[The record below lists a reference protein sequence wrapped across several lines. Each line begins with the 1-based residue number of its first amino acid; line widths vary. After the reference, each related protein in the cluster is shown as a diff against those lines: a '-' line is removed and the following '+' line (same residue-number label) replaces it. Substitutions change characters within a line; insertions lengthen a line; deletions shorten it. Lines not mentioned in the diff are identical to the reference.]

1 VGGEASEVFVVTGA
15 IGQLDV
21 ERARDFVEWVVSAT
35 MHAEGEDT
43 VITGEDGVR
52 AVPLMYVEVDDS
64 GTTNASGALKRSHS
78 DSDVVEDTE
87 SLAMIG
93 ERVVRSAGKVHRNSV
108 VERRTRG
115 FTSSADRPQG
125 TLDQRRRPGE
135 SEPPELGGGETSFEK
150 PIDVAGSVDEQ
161 QRIACGA
168 RGLTERL
175 RRDDTTG

>member
-1 VGGEASEVFVVTGA
+1 
-15 IGQLDV
+15 
-21 ERARDFVEWVVSAT
+21 